1 MNIPYYKDFATDIKN
16 STEWSESQRTI
27 CIVDRPSDEEVNFL
41 GKILGAIGLDLQES
55 VFLLDIGTVENLYLF
70 QWLSNKSVKQIFVF
84 GIAPERLG
92 LTIEVSNNELF
103 PFRAIYWIFS
113 ESLATIS
120 ADKQLKG
127 ALWGSL
133 KKLPK

>member
-1 MNIPYYKDFATDIKN
+1 MNIPYYKDFATDTKN
-16 STEWSESQRTI
+16 STQWSEGQQTI
-27 CIVDRPSDEEVNFL
+27 CIVDHPSDDEVNFL
-41 GKILGAIGLDLQES
+41 GKILGAIGLNLQES
-55 VFLLDIGTVENLYLF
+55 VFLLDLGTVENLYLF
-70 QWLSNKSVKQIFVF
+70 QWLSNKRVKQIFAFDV
-84 GIAPERLG
+84 APERLG

-103 PFRAIYWIFS
+103 PFRDIYWIFN
-113 ESLATIS
+113 ESLAAIS